1 MPQLWTDTSQSSL
14 LYDPLGALSKAA
26 VSLSDGVTVYLIYD
40 GTDVRLKYC
49 APGGTPQLIDSLT
62 ISGAGGA
69 VIANGPSGFLN
80 IANQAQSNIGICVDA
95 SDNIYL
101 SFAPATGTADWQFK
115 AYAKG
120 AGHSWT
126 PKTTQASTVATGG
139 GVVYDLKWCN
149 TTGGTGGHGHLLLA
163 YQESVPNMG
172 MAVIDA
178 GAVLAASG
186 ATATATSSPTV
197 ATIYDADI
205 CQTGALGNPSGVVI
219 YPQNVGGGAFDVG
232 SLTWTIGSAGTFTSG
247 PTAVANATGGFGTPT
262 RADVFYTNG
271 VVVVGV
277 AGTVLYA
284 CSFTTAGAVI
294 SNLVSAGS
302 PAGWPTVTS
311 AALTYDFFQDPA
323 TVGRVWC
330 LAGDTPTGGS
340 QQMVRLG
347 LTVTATTLTW
357 ATSITSDDVLT
368 NVGGTIAN
376 PHLRAVPFTQGGGHV
391 DWQNFVEVS
400 GSSFVL
406 DGDATIFDTPPTIT
420 GISATQ
426 SLFPLI
432 TWTYNNA
439 SGYACQKFRVK
450 IFTTAQ
456 AGIGGFNPDT
466 SPNTWDSGDVVST
479 ATSITSAT
487 AIFAGTYDVYVKAAD
502 VVGGVYGPW
511 NFLPFTQTTTELPAT
526 PVIVTA
532 TNDDT
537 NAAIRLFIQG
547 RDNMLT
553 ANQSNLELG
562 TTAGW
567 TAEANTTATASTTV
581 ALDGTHSLRLAAT
594 GAGAVGASTPTGLS
608 GVPVSPSLQ
617 ITALASFR
625 ASATGDTATVE
636 ILWYKASGAASSVR
650 TSDTSTGVTVTTGT
664 WTQASVTVTSPSDA
678 AFCAVVVNGTG
689 LGAGGFLYAD
699 QISVAPGASTTW
711 TVGGYVVGPQSL
723 VLQRSIDNGV
733 TWVTLS
739 RLWRQTEAGFSYY
752 LNAGFV
758 VIIAHAMVGNEAVYG
773 SAAPTPA
780 GVPDIGQTWQV
791 IDYEAPRASTTV
803 VYRAQ
808 IMSFDSG
815 GNPIVSAQ
823 SANVTAPQIN
833 IVRTAFKAVNNPTL
847 NKTLYTKKPG
857 IKATPTEPQIIQP
870 VLGAPDVSVIYDT
883 IYGDSLDFT
892 VICLTQ
898 AEHDAYRTLF
908 SAQDTVLIQD
918 FLGRQWYTHLGP
930 TPAVAPGQGAL
941 QGSAYYEIAHGAQQV
956 AVPA

>member
-1 MPQLWTDTSQSSL
+1 MPQKYVDQS
-14 LYDPLGALSKAA
+14 GANTNPRWVFMRDAI
-26 VSLSDGVTVYLIYD
+26 VHLSDGTVVWLENNGAASPTSASLCWSSD
-40 GTDVRLKYC
+40 HATVNTLATLTVGSS
-49 APGGTPQLIDSLT
+49 PGYVLSSATVVESTVLGLTVDS
-62 ISGAGGA
+62 
-69 VIANGPSGFLN
+69 
-80 IANQAQSNIGICVDA
+80 
-95 SDNIYL
+95 SDNIYVVGTDN
-101 SFAPATGTADWQFK
+101 ATGHIRAQCWTKGSGHTWTAQT
-115 AYAKG
+115 AVVSSS
-120 AGHSWT
+120 AGGIGNV
-126 PKTTQASTVATGG
+126 ASNSSAVVWCNTGG
-139 GVVYDLKWCN
+139 G
-149 TTGGTGGHGHLLLA
+149 T
-163 YQESVPNMG
+163 
-172 MAVIDA
+172 
-178 GAVLAASG
+178 
-186 ATATATSSPTV
+186 
-197 ATIYDADI
+197 
-205 CQTGALGNPSGVVI
+205 
-219 YPQNVGGGAFDVG
+219 
-232 SLTWTIGSAGTFTSG
+232 GSAGHILVASGTNGYQIMDAGVLTAGSGTLFVNGSTSPTTF
-247 PTAVANATGGFGTPT
+247 ANNAASCLWIQLSRNDSAGFGTPSGICLT
-262 RADVFYTNG
+262 TQG
-271 VVVVGV
+271 TSIVVGAWSVTSGGALGTNTSIATTLTGRTNDAASALNYASGAWAICFTPATSQLAVATYSMTARLLAPVATSAV
-277 AGTVLYA
+277 AGFPYA
-284 CSFTTAGAVI
+284 NIGNARSWAFLLDPGIANQGWVI
-294 SNLVSAGS
+294 IGNT
-302 PAGWPTVTS
+302 PA
-311 AALTYDFFQDPA
+311 A
-323 TVGRVWC
+323 
-330 LAGDTPTGGS
+330 GS
-340 QQMVRLG
+340 QQIVRLSVA
-347 LTVTATTLTW
+347 LTGTVTW
-357 ATSITSDDVLT
+357 ATSITADDVLT
-368 NVGGTIAN
+368 NVTAN
-376 PHLRAVPFTQGGGHV
+376 EFSLRSVIQPRVTTV
-391 DWQNFVEVS
+391 DWQAFVETAATPT
-400 GSSFVL
+400 FAL
-406 DGDATIFDTPPTIT
+406 DGDSTVFDTPPTIT
-420 GISATQ
+420 GIAATQ
-426 SLFPLI
+426 AIFPLVS
-432 TWTYNNA
+432 WTYNNA

-450 IFTTAQ
+450 IFTTTQ
-456 AGIGGFNPDT
+456 AGIGGFDPDA
-466 SPNTWDSGDVVST
+466 SPNTWDSGDVFST

-487 AIFAGTYDVYVKAAD
+487 AIFAGTYDIYVKAAD
-502 VVGGVYGPW
+502 VVGGFYGPW
-511 NFLPFTQTTTELPAT
+511 NFLPFTQLTTELPAT

-567 TAEANTTATASTTV
+567 TAGANTTATNSTTV

-594 GAGAVGASTPTGLS
+594 GAGAVIASTPTGLS
-608 GVPVSPSLQ
+608 GVPVSPSVQ

-650 TSDTSTGVTVTTGT
+650 TSDTSTGGTVTTGT

-678 AFCAVVVNGTG
+678 AFYAVVLNGTG

-699 QISVAPGASTTW
+699 QISVAPGTSTTW
-711 TVGGYVVGPQSL
+711 TVGGYVIGPQSL
-723 VLQRSIDNGV
+723 VPQRSIDNGV

-739 RLWRQTEAGFSYY
+739 RLWRQTEAGFNYY
-752 LNAGFV
+752 LAGV
-758 VIIAHAMVGNEAVYG
+758 PTARAMVGNEAVYG
-773 SAAPTPA
+773 NAAPITA
-780 GVPDIGQTWQV
+780 GVPDIGQTWQI

-808 IMSFDSG
+808 VMSFDGG

-898 AEHDAYRTLF
+898 AEHDAYRALF
-908 SAQDTVLIQD
+908 SQQDTVLIQD